1 MLMAKAAAQ
10 IKWCTPVV
18 TGVGSVR
25 VSFRKPLLIL
35 GSCFADNIG
44 GRMRD
49 VGFDALVNPLG
60 TMYNPVSI
68 ASSLRRIVSC
78 EEFREEECVA
88 IGAGDGRI
96 CSFWHHTRHARAT
109 VEEFLA
115 DANES
120 LRAAHEHWRRTDTL
134 IVTLG
139 TAWCFRHKATDRIV
153 GNCLKHLPTE
163 FTRFRL
169 SESVCE
175 ATLEEIVR
183 IAGGREVIFTVSP
196 IRHMADGA
204 HGNQLSKSTLLLAA
218 DAVVRRHHNVEYF
231 PSYEILMDELRDY
244 RFYADD
250 LTHPSALAEGYV
262 FDRFMEFALTEGEW
276 NLLQEGIKRA
286 KRASHRDM
294 GGQS

>member
-1 MLMAKAAAQ
+1 MGKATAQ
-10 IKWCTPVV
+10 VKWCTPVV
-18 TGVGSVR
+18 AGDSRVG
-25 VSFRKPLLIL
+25 VSFQKPLLIL

-44 GRMRD
+44 GRMKD

-68 ASSLRRIVSC
+68 ASSLRRIESC
-78 EEFREEECVA
+78 EPFREDECVE

-96 CSFWHHTRHARAT
+96 CSFSHHTRHARVTAA
-109 VEEFLA
+109 EFLA
-115 DANES
+115 DANEG
-120 LRAAHEHWRRTDTL
+120 LRLAHEHWQRTQTL

-139 TAWCFRHKATDRIV
+139 TAWCFRHVATKKIV
-153 GNCLKHLPTE
+153 GNCLKRLPSE
-163 FTRFRL
+163 FNRFRL

-175 ATLEEIVR
+175 VSLENIVQM
-183 IAGGREVIFTVSP
+183 AEGRDVIFTVSP

-218 DAVVRRHHNVEYF
+218 DAVVQRHGNVEYF

-250 LTHPSALAEGYV
+250 MTHPSALAERYV
-262 FDRFMEFALTEGEW
+262 FDRFMEFALPDAEVPT
-276 NLLQEGIKRA
+276 LQEGIKRA
-286 KRASHRDM
+286 KRAGHRDM